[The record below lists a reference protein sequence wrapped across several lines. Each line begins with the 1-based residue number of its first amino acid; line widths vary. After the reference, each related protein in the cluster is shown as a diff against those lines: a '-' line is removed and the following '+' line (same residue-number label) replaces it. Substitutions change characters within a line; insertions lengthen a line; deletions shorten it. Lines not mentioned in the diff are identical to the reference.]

1 MNTVYFQ
8 SNCIFLELNQSWT
21 MKRLLCQKSLEENI
35 NEIAKLPLE
44 QLEQKLEKMKT
55 HDSEVIDKLVLL
67 GGKRAEIMSEVRQ
80 WIAQG
85 QEPMF
90 IQLAAKFKDG
100 KSFCYRSQNRY

>member
-1 MNTVYFQ
+1 
-8 SNCIFLELNQSWT
+8 
-21 MKRLLCQKSLEENI
+21 MKRLLCQKSFEENV
-35 NEIAKLPLE
+35 NEIAKLPLF
-44 QLEQKLEKMKT
+44 QLKQKLEKMET

-67 GGKRAEIMSEVRQ
+67 GVEKVEIMNEVRQ

-100 KSFCYRSQNRY
+100 KGFLL